1 MYRDVQARSGRGSRI
16 ALLTGTIA
24 VATFL
29 LVGSFSA
36 YQVSERS
43 RATLLIER
51 GIASVTDVDT
61 YLSETLPGVR
71 EQALADDADLVALPG
86 YPIDIRLSADELA
99 TAPDDSIRQLV
110 LRRSAAQVYER
121 GLQAFAS
128 EGGQSLGFLT
138 IENTADAMLSL
149 VREPAHSRSGVATVV
164 LLLIVAV
171 SAVVVA
177 ASDFRPGVLRTIGG
191 AMFGASLTGLAL
203 SAGVMFLVGRT
214 GGDDP
219 FNGEVADIIQSAFDV
234 GRRNFLVASAFSGL
248 LFGAGAVLA
257 FLERRDRR
265 AEAGTPGWDEFES
278 PPAFDDYAAVPIGQP
293 DEYPGEELA
302 SPRR

>member
-1 MYRDVQARSGRGSRI
+1 MYRDVQTRSGRGSRI
-16 ALLTGTIA
+16 ALLTGTVA
-24 VATFL
+24 VATL
-29 LVGSFSA
+29 LLIGSFSA
-36 YQVSERS
+36 FQVSEQS

-51 GIASVTDVDT
+51 GIASATDLDT

-71 EQALADDADLVALPG
+71 ERALSDDADLVALPG

-99 TAPDDSIRQLV
+99 TEPDDSVRQLV

-121 GLQAFAS
+121 GLEAFAS

-149 VREPAHSRSGVATVV
+149 IRGPAHSRSGVATVV
-164 LLLIVAV
+164 LLLIVTV
-171 SAVVVA
+171 SAAVVA
-177 ASDFRPGVLRTIGG
+177 ASDLRPGVLRTIGG

-219 FNGEVADIIQSAFDV
+219 FNRELADIIQSAFDV

-257 FLERRDRR
+257 FLERRDRQAETR
-265 AEAGTPGWDEFES
+265 ATGWDDFEPAS
-278 PPAFDDYAAVPIGQP
+278 AFDEYAVVPIGQP
-293 DEYPGEELA
+293 EEYPGEELA
-302 SPRR
+302 SPRH